1 MKTREQIQ
9 NEITCTTGDPVH
21 VQATATQSVFVFPP
35 SVGLMMA
42 LKALG
47 NTLAMSL
54 EEEAMCAHVTQEDT
68 LIFYWA
74 VCQPPATLRERLAE
88 ALATG
93 DKTGI
98 LAEAEAF
105 AWLLTPSVV
114 AALNAAIARTR
125 EQVAGVQVSIIPDPK
140 APADSKN

>member
-1 MKTREQIQ
+1 MKKRETIQ
-9 NEITCTTGDPVH
+9 AEVACTTGDPVK
-21 VQATATQSVFVFPP
+21 VQATETQFVHVYPP

-42 LKALG
+42 LRAMG
-47 NTLAMSL
+47 NTLAISL
-54 EEEAMCAHVTQEDT
+54 EQPEACQYVTQEDT

-74 VCQPPATLRERLAE
+74 VCQHPASLRAKLAACGGKREALLAE
-88 ALATG
+88 A
-93 DKTGI
+93 
-98 LAEAEAF
+98 AEF

-125 EQVAGVQVSIIPDPK
+125 EQVEAVQVAIVPDPS